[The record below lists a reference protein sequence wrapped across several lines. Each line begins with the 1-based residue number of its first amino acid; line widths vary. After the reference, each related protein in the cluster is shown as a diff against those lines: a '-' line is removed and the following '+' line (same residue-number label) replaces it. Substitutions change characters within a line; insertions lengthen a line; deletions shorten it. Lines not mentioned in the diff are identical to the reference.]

1 MQEVTDSLET
11 LTDAQQRWL
20 AQLYEQMYPSL
31 FVYAQAHLADS
42 HTAEEV
48 VQETF
53 KIACMKIDTLA
64 ESPAPNGWLMT
75 TLKHVMR
82 NAQRRQALT
91 AAIFDT
97 SDKFDENRASALTN
111 DVNLEFD
118 IACTQVIGQ
127 QDYEMLKQA
136 VLKQATISDI
146 AQEFGLSE
154 QACYKR
160 IQRNKQKL
168 RKIFA
173 NSRE

>member
-1 MQEVTDSLET
+1 VRESLET

-20 AQLYEQMYPSL
+20 AKLYEQMYPSL

-75 TLKHVMR
+75 TLKHIMR
-82 NAQRRQALT
+82 NMQRRQALT

-97 SDKFDENRASALTN
+97 SVKFDENRASALTN
-111 DVNLEFD
+111 DNLEFD

-146 AQEFGLSE
+146 AQEFGISE

-168 RKIFA
+168 RKIFEK
-173 NSRE
+173 SRE

>member
-1 MQEVTDSLET
+1 MESLET

-42 HTAEEV
+42 HTSEEV

-53 KIACMKIDTLA
+53 KVACMKIDTLA
-64 ESPAPNGWLMT
+64 ESPTPNGWLMT
-75 TLKHVMR
+75 TLKHIMR
-82 NAQRRQALT
+82 NMQRRQALT
-91 AAIFDT
+91 ATIFDT
-97 SDKFDENRASALTN
+97 SEEFDENRASALTN
-111 DVNLEFD
+111 DNLEFD

-127 QDYEMLKQA
+127 RDYEMLKQA

-168 RKIFA
+168 RKDF
-173 NSRE
+173 EKTKE

>member
-1 MQEVTDSLET
+1 
-11 LTDAQQRWL
+11 
-20 AQLYEQMYPSL
+20 MYPSL

-53 KIACMKIDTLA
+53 KVACMKIDTLA

-75 TLKHVMR
+75 TLKHIMR
-82 NAQRRQALT
+82 NMQRRQALT

-97 SDKFDENRASALTN
+97 SEEFDENRASALTN
-111 DVNLEFD
+111 DNFEFD

-168 RKIFA
+168 RKDF
-173 NSRE
+173 EKTKE